1 MNFIIAII
9 LPTIIILSAFYM
21 DKVRLNKKKHIALG
35 IIVVSTILLGIGN
48 LHQQNK
54 AEKREMHIDSLRVL
68 SDTNLAIAKRD
79 ISELKVKFADCDTSK
94 MNTDSLLKKPFTIT
108 NITTNNNSNEP
119 ELTAKELKSAFDSI
133 IKYSPKSKCYS
144 FYISSSSN
152 GGKVKAQLQK
162 LLKERGYQYGGGGPW
177 IRETTSGLSYI
188 EEGDCVGIVIDR
200 F

>member
-79 ISELKVKFADCDTSK
+79 ISELKVKFADYHNLT
-94 MNTDSLLKKPFTIT
+94 MIMQKK
-108 NITTNNNSNEP
+108 
-119 ELTAKELKSAFDSI
+119 
-133 IKYSPKSKCYS
+133 
-144 FYISSSSN
+144 
-152 GGKVKAQLQK
+152 LQ
-162 LLKERGYQYGGGGPW
+162 
-177 IRETTSGLSYI
+177 
-188 EEGDCVGIVIDR
+188 
-200 F
+200 